1 MTLTELRYIVAVAR
15 DRHFGRAA
23 KRCFVSQPTLSLGIK
38 KLEDELGITLF
49 ERGQKEIGITPV
61 GHKIVEQ
68 AERAIREINA
78 IKDIA
83 KRNKD
88 PLSIPLRIGAIHTVG
103 PYLFPSLLPVV
114 RDMQPKLPLLI
125 EENYTANL
133 TERLHSDD
141 IDIAIISLPYDEPN
155 LETHILY
162 DEPFVALLP
171 SAHPLTANKTIRM
184 EDLSR
189 ETVLLLGAKHCFR
202 DQVLE
207 ICPQCIH
214 SVASDDSLQSTLE
227 GSSLETIRYMVAS
240 GIGVTILPATAACA
254 EKYSQRLV
262 TIRRFENVEAQ
273 RRVALAWRRGFPRI
287 EAVELIAAAI
297 HRCGLSGVNMHST
310 YDFSKEE
317 PVSIA

>member
-38 KLEDELGITLF
+38 KLEDELGVTLF
-49 ERGQKEIGITPV
+49 ERRQKEISITPV
-61 GHKIVEQ
+61 GQKIVEQ
-68 AERAIREINA
+68 AERAIREINS

-83 KRNKD
+83 RQNKD
-88 PLSIPLRIGAIHTVG
+88 PLGVPLRIGAIHTIG
-103 PYLFPSLLPVV
+103 PYLFPSLLPIV
-114 RDMQPKLPLLI
+114 REMQPKLPLLI

-141 IDIAIISLPYDEPN
+141 IDVAIISLPYDEPN
-155 LETHILY
+155 LETLTLY

-171 SAHPLTANKTIRM
+171 SSHPLTTNKTIRM
-184 EDLSR
+184 EDLSQ

-207 ICPQCIH
+207 ICPNCIH
-214 SVASDDSLQSTLE
+214 SVASNDSLQSTLE

-262 TIRRFENVEAQ
+262 TIRRFENIEPR
-273 RRVALAWRRGFPRI
+273 RRVALAWRRGFPRM
-287 EAVELIAAAI
+287 EAVELIASAI
-297 HRCGLSGVNMHST
+297 RNCDLSGVNMLPLQAVKDEQLS
-310 YDFSKEE
+310 F
-317 PVSIA
+317 A